1 MDNETI
7 QRLLVLSG
15 LISDDD
21 VTPDTVTY
29 DISSNDDDDVII
41 DDTPTDHSDIDM
53 DQIRDAITNAIQS
66 AVPEEILSHLDITID
81 VDLLDCC
88 ETAEFDY
95 RTNPAKPDGEDG
107 EIDAYRT
114 LGQAKLDT
122 KYTPARQSDNPL
134 TGKSFQDI
142 YNEISKE
149 K

>member
-15 LISDDD
+15 LIPDEVSDNSDS
-21 VTPDTVTY
+21 VTY
-29 DISSNDDDDVII
+29 DISSNDDQDII
-41 DDTPTDHSDIDM
+41 DNTHTSLDIDI
-53 DQIRDAITNAIQS
+53 DQIKLEIISAIENTI
-66 AVPEEILSHLDITID
+66 PEEILSHLDITID
-81 VDLLDCC
+81 IEPSECC
-88 ETAEFDY
+88 ENAEFDY
-95 RTNPAKPDGEDG
+95 RTNPSKPNGEDG

-134 TGKSFQDI
+134 TGKTFQDF
-142 YNEISKE
+142 YNEISKG